1 MAEAPK
7 EPDRRLEVVSTVLLA
22 LATVATAWS
31 GYQATRWSGEQT
43 KAYNRA
49 NAARLESSRASNL
62 ANTQV
67 LVDVTT
73 FAQWVNAYARSETKL
88 AGFYLERFRRE
99 FRPAVNAWVATDPLR
114 NPRAPLTPFVMPQYK
129 L

>member
-1 MAEAPK
+1 MADARE

-22 LATVATAWS
+22 RATVATAWS

-43 KAYNRA
+43 KAYSRA
-49 NAARLESSRASNL
+49 NAARLESTRASNL

-73 FAQWVNAYARSETKL
+73 FAQWVNAYPPSSCSRGTGPSSSPSAASSS
-88 AGFYLERFRRE
+88 
-99 FRPAVNAWVATDPLR
+99 
-114 NPRAPLTPFVMPQYK
+114 RAP
-129 L
+129 